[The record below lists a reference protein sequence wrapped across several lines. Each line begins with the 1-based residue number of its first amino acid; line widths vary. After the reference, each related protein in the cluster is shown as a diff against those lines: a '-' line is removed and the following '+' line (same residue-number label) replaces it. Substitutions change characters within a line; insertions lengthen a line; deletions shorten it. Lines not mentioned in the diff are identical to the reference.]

1 MEETES
7 EVTFTFTHVM
17 SFDKA
22 LVKDPLN
29 KAKLVKDAKKVF
41 GEAVNKRLS
50 KWWLTGK

>member
-22 LVKDPLN
+22 LIKDPLN
-29 KAKLVKDAKKVF
+29 KAKLVEDASKTF
-41 GEAVNKRLS
+41 GETVNRRLS